1 MRFLLILA
9 LPTLIAA
16 VEGPLAEPFPAPPRP
31 KMGAAPAP
39 REPVVPVGQPKP
51 MAIEFTW
58 DDYTSVVVVGD
69 GIGQFRP
76 AWVATYEQ
84 PVVSGTLLGIFQPVV
99 GLFGYGDTVQAPPL
113 AVAYRAQAWLDAQG
127 RLHID
132 AKSAVIAGPQAD
144 QWSPDSFIFTFPE
157 RVETVDDN
165 ASENHGRI
173 DRVVEASAQAEAY
186 QTLLTRV
193 QVLVGDGI

>member
-9 LPTLIAA
+9 LPALVAA
-16 VEGPLAEPFPAPPRP
+16 VEGPVAGPLPAPPKATP
-31 KMGAAPAP
+31 GAAGAV
-39 REPVVPVGQPKP
+39 REPALAGGQAKP

-69 GIGQFRP
+69 GIGTFRP
-76 AWVATYEQ
+76 AWVATYEK
-84 PVVSGTLLGIFQPVV
+84 PAVSGSVLGILQPVV
-99 GLFGYGDTVQAPPL
+99 GLFGYGGPAQEPSL
-113 AVAYRAQAWLDAQG
+113 AVAYRAQAWLDGQG

-132 AKSAVIAGPQAD
+132 ARSAVIVGPQAD
-144 QWSPDSFIFTFPE
+144 QWSPDSFVFTFPD

-173 DRVVEASAQAEAY
+173 DLVVDGSVQEAAY
-186 QTLLTRV
+186 QTLLTRL

>member
-1 MRFLLILA
+1 MRSILILA
-9 LPTLIAA
+9 FSVSIAA
-16 VEGPLAEPFPAPPRP
+16 VEGPLAEPFPTPPRLQ
-31 KMGAAPAP
+31 GAAPAQVA
-39 REPVVPVGQPKP
+39 PVVPAAQAKP

-58 DDYTSVVVVGD
+58 DDYTSVVVIGD

-84 PVVSGTLLGIFQPVV
+84 PVLTGSMFGIFQPVV
-99 GLFGYGDTVQAPPL
+99 GLFGYGETTSAPPL

-165 ASENHGRI
+165 ASENHGKI
-173 DRVVEASAQAEAY
+173 DRVVDAVSQAAAY
-186 QTLLTRV
+186 QELLTRV